1 MCIFLSVYIS
11 MSVLSEVIPL
21 INTSGEDNRGD
32 MVELQEFEIVHLS
45 PLPQR
50 CLKEKPVSLKLNI
63 ILIYSLLKTDSIC
76 LFVINV
82 SRRAEETQRKKKISS
97 LESSSPGKV
106 N

>member
-32 MVELQEFEIVHLS
+32 MVELQEFGIVHLT
-45 PLPQR
+45 PLPER

-82 SRRAEETQRKKKISS
+82 SRRAEETQRKKKSV
-97 LESSSPGKV
+97 LWRAPPQGK
-106 N
+106 